1 MTLPT
6 LGMAM
11 DQLRTD
17 EEPLPTS
24 MMEGME
30 HLFDPW
36 SDGGAGGDRLG
47 RGPGRHGGDDG
58 NDGNDGNDHDEF
70 DGDLDDAFERLLRN
84 LPSPPPPPR
93 TRTPSPP
100 PLPPP
105 PCEERDVARPSQRTV
120 ARLFEL
126 LPQRERDRFG
136 AWALQQ
142 PYASSATWRDGGAM
156 LARFEWFGWRDLHAA
171 FRDLALPVE
180 PASAVDSRDA
190 GRTRNLWSDVPESG
204 AAAATAPA
212 GREYLDEA
220 ECRFR
225 QTALALLAREG
236 DWYYYGSR

>member
-1 MTLPT
+1 MTSAAAAALAVSVEQAECSAEP
-6 LGMAM
+6 A
-11 DQLRTD
+11 
-17 EEPLPTS
+17 EESEVHEAAETS
-24 MMEGME
+24 GV
-30 HLFDPW
+30 
-36 SDGGAGGDRLG
+36 AVARRL
-47 RGPGRHGGDDG
+47 
-58 NDGNDGNDHDEF
+58 
-70 DGDLDDAFERLLRN
+70 A
-84 LPSPPPPPR
+84 SV
-93 TRTPSPP
+93 PSPP